1 MPGFNYTAID
11 RNGKRVRSSLDASSI
26 ETAKSSLRGA
36 GYTIL
41 DIKEQ
46 TTLNRDIEIPFL
58 GKPKAKDM
66 AVFCRQFVSIL
77 RAGVSVASVLAM
89 LGQQTS
95 NKKLRAAIR
104 EMQAD
109 VEKGEALATSMRRHP
124 KIFPA
129 ILVNMVSAGEAS
141 GNLEES
147 FRQMELYFERSK
159 RTKGKVTSAMIYPCV
174 LIVVMIIVLI
184 VMMTKIIPNFLKTFE
199 DMDAELP
206 KLTQGV
212 MAVCEWFKS
221 WWWVPLLVL
230 AALIVGGVLFHRT
243 DKGKHFFGWLAR
255 KTPVVGNLTVKTAC
269 ATFCRTV
276 TGDISV
282 TSGYKL
288 YGMDSSAKAD
298 YTTAPTGK
306 IVGKVT
312 GTVAPTYETPKVTTT
327 DGDTYDR
334 YVAIPGTEADGNTP
348 NLSFHHFNISVTGYR
363 FELAAPE
370 CALFFIGKFQG
381 DEAAKKYLT
390 SLGFTLKDENGKQLG
405 EANYEFTA
413 GKVFPDMPADG
424 EESDSEVVCSGDAYL
439 FEAYL
444 MRSFNKNDTAAYRT
458 KISATAQA
466 TFDNGGKQDSEPK
479 LWSFED
485 AWTNPGE
492 LDSAQKDILDKFLK
506 ALNIPNP

>member
-1 MPGFNYTAID
+1 MPGFNYTAIN

-58 GKPKAKDM
+58 GNPKAKDM

-89 LGQQTS
+89 LGQQTG

-109 VEKGEALATSMRRHP
+109 VEKGESLASSMRRHP

-159 RTKGKVTSAMIYPCV
+159 RTKSKVTSAMIYPCV
-174 LIVVMIIVLI
+174 LIVVMIVVLI

-230 AALIVGGVLFHRT
+230 VALIVGGVLFHRT

-269 ATFCRTV
+269 ATFCRTMEV
-276 TGDISV
+276 LIGSGLTLTDSMDLAASNMGNIYYLEAIRDARALVSEGTPLRESLVRTGIFPPMVSNLVGVGEETGDLQSMMGKV
-282 TSGYKL
+282 
-288 YGMDSSAKAD
+288 AD
-298 YTTAPTGK
+298 Y
-306 IVGKVT
+306 
-312 GTVAPTYETPKVTTT
+312 
-327 DGDTYDR
+327 YDEE
-334 YVAIPGTEADGNTP
+334 V
-348 NLSFHHFNISVTGYR
+348 
-363 FELAAPE
+363 
-370 CALFFIGKFQG
+370 
-381 DEAAKKYLT
+381 DEATKKLLNLMEPAIIIFMAVFVVIIVLAIYLPMI
-390 SLGFTLKDENGKQLG
+390 N
-405 EANYEFTA
+405 
-413 GKVFPDMPADG
+413 M
-424 EESDSEVVCSGDAYL
+424 
-439 FEAYL
+439 
-444 MRSFNKNDTAAYRT
+444 T
-458 KISATAQA
+458 KA
-466 TFDNGGKQDSEPK
+466 F
-479 LWSFED
+479 
-485 AWTNPGE
+485 
-492 LDSAQKDILDKFLK
+492 DKFL
-506 ALNIPNP
+506 

>member
-58 GKPKAKDM
+58 GNPKAKDM

-77 RAGVSVASVLAM
+77 RAGVSVASVLSM
-89 LGQQTS
+89 LGQQTG

-109 VEKGEALATSMRRHP
+109 VEKGESLATSMRRHP

-147 FRQMELYFERSK
+147 FRQMELYFDRSK
-159 RTKGKVTSAMIYPCV
+159 RTKSKVTSAMIYPCV
-174 LIVVMIIVLI
+174 LIVVMIVVLI

-206 KLTQGV
+206 KITLGV
-212 MAVCEWFKS
+212 MAVCNWFKV

-269 ATFCRTV
+269 ATFCRTMEV
-276 TGDISV
+276 LIGSGLTLTDSMDLAASNMGNIYYLEAIRDARGMVAEGTPLRESLVRTGIFPPMVSNLVGVGEETGDLQSMMGKV
-282 TSGYKL
+282 
-288 YGMDSSAKAD
+288 AD
-298 YTTAPTGK
+298 YYDEEVEEATKKLLNLMEPAIIIFMAVFVVI
-306 IVGKVT
+306 IVL
-312 GTVAPTYETPKVTTT
+312 
-327 DGDTYDR
+327 
-334 YVAIPGTEADGNTP
+334 AIYLPMINMTKAFD
-348 NLSFHHFNISVTGYR
+348 
-363 FELAAPE
+363 
-370 CALFFIGKFQG
+370 
-381 DEAAKKYLT
+381 KYL
-390 SLGFTLKDENGKQLG
+390 
-405 EANYEFTA
+405 
-413 GKVFPDMPADG
+413 
-424 EESDSEVVCSGDAYL
+424 
-439 FEAYL
+439 
-444 MRSFNKNDTAAYRT
+444 
-458 KISATAQA
+458 
-466 TFDNGGKQDSEPK
+466 
-479 LWSFED
+479 
-485 AWTNPGE
+485 
-492 LDSAQKDILDKFLK
+492 
-506 ALNIPNP
+506 

>member
-46 TTLNRDIEIPFL
+46 TTLNRDIELPFL
-58 GKPKAKDM
+58 GNPKAKDM

-89 LGQQTS
+89 LGQQTG

-109 VEKGEALATSMRRHP
+109 VEKGESLAASMRRHP

-129 ILVNMVSAGEAS
+129 ILVNMVAAGEAS

-147 FRQMELYFERSK
+147 FRQMEIYFDRSK
-159 RTKGKVTSAMIYPCV
+159 RTKSKVTSAMIYPCV
-174 LIVVMIIVLI
+174 LIVVMIVVLI

-206 KLTQGV
+206 KLTLGV
-212 MAVCEWFKS
+212 MAVCEWFES

-230 AALIVGGVLFHRT
+230 VALIVGGVLFHRT

-269 ATFCRTV
+269 ATFCRTMEV
-276 TGDISV
+276 LIGSGLTLTDSMDLAASNMGNIYYLEAIRDARALVAEGTPLRESLLRTGIFPAMVSNLVGVGEETGDLQSMMGKV
-282 TSGYKL
+282 
-288 YGMDSSAKAD
+288 AD
-298 YTTAPTGK
+298 YYDEEVEEATKKLLNLMEPAIIIFMAVFVVI
-306 IVGKVT
+306 IVL
-312 GTVAPTYETPKVTTT
+312 
-327 DGDTYDR
+327 
-334 YVAIPGTEADGNTP
+334 AIYLPMVNMTKAFD
-348 NLSFHHFNISVTGYR
+348 
-363 FELAAPE
+363 
-370 CALFFIGKFQG
+370 
-381 DEAAKKYLT
+381 KYL
-390 SLGFTLKDENGKQLG
+390 
-405 EANYEFTA
+405 
-413 GKVFPDMPADG
+413 
-424 EESDSEVVCSGDAYL
+424 
-439 FEAYL
+439 
-444 MRSFNKNDTAAYRT
+444 
-458 KISATAQA
+458 
-466 TFDNGGKQDSEPK
+466 
-479 LWSFED
+479 
-485 AWTNPGE
+485 
-492 LDSAQKDILDKFLK
+492 
-506 ALNIPNP
+506 

>member
-58 GKPKAKDM
+58 GNPKAKDM

-77 RAGVSVASVLAM
+77 RAGVSVASVLSM
-89 LGQQTS
+89 LGQQTG

-109 VEKGEALATSMRRHP
+109 VEKGESLATSMRRHP

-159 RTKGKVTSAMIYPCV
+159 RTKSKVTSAMIYPCV
-174 LIVVMIIVLI
+174 LIVVMIVVLI

-212 MAVCEWFKS
+212 MAVCEWFES

-230 AALIVGGVLFHRT
+230 LALVVGGILFHRT
-243 DKGKHFFGWLAR
+243 NKGRHFFGWLAR

-269 ATFCRTV
+269 ATFCRTMEV
-276 TGDISV
+276 LIGSGLTLTDSMDLAASNMGNIYYLEAIRDARALVAEGTPLRESLVRTGIFPPMVSNLVGVGEETGDLQSMMGKV
-282 TSGYKL
+282 
-288 YGMDSSAKAD
+288 AD
-298 YTTAPTGK
+298 Y
-306 IVGKVT
+306 
-312 GTVAPTYETPKVTTT
+312 
-327 DGDTYDR
+327 YDEE
-334 YVAIPGTEADGNTP
+334 V
-348 NLSFHHFNISVTGYR
+348 
-363 FELAAPE
+363 
-370 CALFFIGKFQG
+370 
-381 DEAAKKYLT
+381 DEATKKLLNLMEPAIIIFMAVFVVIIVLAIYLPMINMTKAFDKYL
-390 SLGFTLKDENGKQLG
+390 
-405 EANYEFTA
+405 
-413 GKVFPDMPADG
+413 
-424 EESDSEVVCSGDAYL
+424 
-439 FEAYL
+439 
-444 MRSFNKNDTAAYRT
+444 
-458 KISATAQA
+458 
-466 TFDNGGKQDSEPK
+466 
-479 LWSFED
+479 
-485 AWTNPGE
+485 
-492 LDSAQKDILDKFLK
+492 
-506 ALNIPNP
+506 

>member
-77 RAGVSVASVLAM
+77 RAGVSVASVLSM
-89 LGQQTS
+89 LGQQTG

-129 ILVNMVSAGEAS
+129 ILVNMVAAGESS

-147 FRQMELYFERSK
+147 FRQMELYFDRSK
-159 RTKGKVTSAMIYPCV
+159 RTKSKVTSAMIYPCV
-174 LIVVMIIVLI
+174 LIVVMIVVLI

-206 KLTQGV
+206 KITLGV
-212 MAVCEWFKS
+212 MAVCNWFKV

-269 ATFCRTV
+269 ATFCRTMEV
-276 TGDISV
+276 LIGSGLTLTDSMDLAASNMGNIYYLEAIHDARGMVAEGTPLRESLVRTGIFPPMVSNLVGVGEETGDLQSMMGKV
-282 TSGYKL
+282 
-288 YGMDSSAKAD
+288 AD
-298 YTTAPTGK
+298 Y
-306 IVGKVT
+306 
-312 GTVAPTYETPKVTTT
+312 
-327 DGDTYDR
+327 YDEE
-334 YVAIPGTEADGNTP
+334 V
-348 NLSFHHFNISVTGYR
+348 
-363 FELAAPE
+363 
-370 CALFFIGKFQG
+370 
-381 DEAAKKYLT
+381 DEATKKLLNLMEPAIIIFMAVFVVIIVLAIYLPMINMTKAFDKYL
-390 SLGFTLKDENGKQLG
+390 
-405 EANYEFTA
+405 
-413 GKVFPDMPADG
+413 
-424 EESDSEVVCSGDAYL
+424 
-439 FEAYL
+439 
-444 MRSFNKNDTAAYRT
+444 
-458 KISATAQA
+458 
-466 TFDNGGKQDSEPK
+466 
-479 LWSFED
+479 
-485 AWTNPGE
+485 
-492 LDSAQKDILDKFLK
+492 
-506 ALNIPNP
+506 

>member
-1 MPGFNYTAID
+1 MPGFNYTAIN

-77 RAGVSVASVLAM
+77 RAGVSVASVLSM
-89 LGQQTS
+89 LGQQTG

-109 VEKGEALATSMRRHP
+109 VEKGESLATSMRRHP

-147 FRQMELYFERSK
+147 FRQMELYFDRSK
-159 RTKGKVTSAMIYPCV
+159 RTKSKVTSAMIYPCV
-174 LIVVMIIVLI
+174 LIVVMIVVLI

-212 MAVCEWFKS
+212 MAVCEWFES

-230 AALIVGGVLFHRT
+230 AALVVGGILFHRT
-243 DKGKHFFGWLAR
+243 NKGRHFFGWLAR

-269 ATFCRTV
+269 ATFCRTMEV
-276 TGDISV
+276 LIGSGLTLTDSMDLAASNMGNIYYLEAIRDARGMVAEGTPLRESLLRTGIFPPMVSNLVGVGEETGDLQSMMGKV
-282 TSGYKL
+282 
-288 YGMDSSAKAD
+288 AD
-298 YTTAPTGK
+298 Y
-306 IVGKVT
+306 
-312 GTVAPTYETPKVTTT
+312 
-327 DGDTYDR
+327 YDEE
-334 YVAIPGTEADGNTP
+334 V
-348 NLSFHHFNISVTGYR
+348 
-363 FELAAPE
+363 
-370 CALFFIGKFQG
+370 
-381 DEAAKKYLT
+381 DEATKKLLNLMEPAIIIFMAVFVVIIVLAIYLPMINMTKAFDKYL
-390 SLGFTLKDENGKQLG
+390 
-405 EANYEFTA
+405 
-413 GKVFPDMPADG
+413 
-424 EESDSEVVCSGDAYL
+424 
-439 FEAYL
+439 
-444 MRSFNKNDTAAYRT
+444 
-458 KISATAQA
+458 
-466 TFDNGGKQDSEPK
+466 
-479 LWSFED
+479 
-485 AWTNPGE
+485 
-492 LDSAQKDILDKFLK
+492 
-506 ALNIPNP
+506 

>member
-1 MPGFNYTAID
+1 MPGFNYTAIN

-58 GKPKAKDM
+58 GNPKAKDM

-109 VEKGEALATSMRRHP
+109 VEKGESLATSMRRHP

-159 RTKGKVTSAMIYPCV
+159 RTKSKVTSAMIYPCV

-206 KLTQGV
+206 KITLGV

-243 DKGKHFFGWLAR
+243 NKGKHFFGWLAR

-269 ATFCRTV
+269 ATFCRTMEV
-276 TGDISV
+276 LIGSGLTLTDSMDLAASNMGNIYYLEAIRDARALVAEGTPLRESLLRTGIFPPMVSNLVGVGEETGDLQSMMGKV
-282 TSGYKL
+282 
-288 YGMDSSAKAD
+288 AD
-298 YTTAPTGK
+298 Y
-306 IVGKVT
+306 
-312 GTVAPTYETPKVTTT
+312 
-327 DGDTYDR
+327 YDEE
-334 YVAIPGTEADGNTP
+334 V
-348 NLSFHHFNISVTGYR
+348 
-363 FELAAPE
+363 
-370 CALFFIGKFQG
+370 
-381 DEAAKKYLT
+381 DEATKKLLNLMEPAIIIVMAVFVVIIVLAIYLPMINMTKAFDKYL
-390 SLGFTLKDENGKQLG
+390 
-405 EANYEFTA
+405 
-413 GKVFPDMPADG
+413 
-424 EESDSEVVCSGDAYL
+424 
-439 FEAYL
+439 
-444 MRSFNKNDTAAYRT
+444 
-458 KISATAQA
+458 
-466 TFDNGGKQDSEPK
+466 
-479 LWSFED
+479 
-485 AWTNPGE
+485 
-492 LDSAQKDILDKFLK
+492 
-506 ALNIPNP
+506 

>member
-58 GKPKAKDM
+58 GNPKAKDM

-109 VEKGEALATSMRRHP
+109 VEKGESLATSMRRHP

-159 RTKGKVTSAMIYPCV
+159 RTKSKVTSAMIYPCV

-206 KLTQGV
+206 KITLGV

-230 AALIVGGVLFHRT
+230 VALIVGGVLFHRT
-243 DKGKHFFGWLAR
+243 NKGKHFFGWLAR

-269 ATFCRTV
+269 ATFCRTMEV
-276 TGDISV
+276 LIGSGLTLTDSMDLAASNMGNIYYLEAIRDARALVAEGTPLRESLVRTGIFPPMVSNLVGVGEETGDLQSMMGKV
-282 TSGYKL
+282 
-288 YGMDSSAKAD
+288 AD
-298 YTTAPTGK
+298 Y
-306 IVGKVT
+306 
-312 GTVAPTYETPKVTTT
+312 
-327 DGDTYDR
+327 YDEE
-334 YVAIPGTEADGNTP
+334 V
-348 NLSFHHFNISVTGYR
+348 
-363 FELAAPE
+363 
-370 CALFFIGKFQG
+370 
-381 DEAAKKYLT
+381 DEATKKLLNLMEPAIIIVMAVFVVIIVLAIYLPMINMTKAFDKYL
-390 SLGFTLKDENGKQLG
+390 
-405 EANYEFTA
+405 
-413 GKVFPDMPADG
+413 
-424 EESDSEVVCSGDAYL
+424 
-439 FEAYL
+439 
-444 MRSFNKNDTAAYRT
+444 
-458 KISATAQA
+458 
-466 TFDNGGKQDSEPK
+466 
-479 LWSFED
+479 
-485 AWTNPGE
+485 
-492 LDSAQKDILDKFLK
+492 
-506 ALNIPNP
+506 

>member
-77 RAGVSVASVLAM
+77 RAGVSVASVLSM
-89 LGQQTS
+89 LGQQTG

-109 VEKGEALATSMRRHP
+109 VEKGESLATSMRRHP

-129 ILVNMVSAGEAS
+129 ILVNMVAAGESS

-159 RTKGKVTSAMIYPCV
+159 RTKSKVTSAMIYPCV

-199 DMDAELP
+199 EMDAELP

-212 MAVCEWFKS
+212 MAVCEWFES

-269 ATFCRTV
+269 ATFCRTMEV
-276 TGDISV
+276 LIGSGLTLTDSMDLAASNMGNIYYLEAIRDARGMVAEGTPLRESLVRTGIFPPMVSNLVGVGEETGDLQSMMGKV
-282 TSGYKL
+282 
-288 YGMDSSAKAD
+288 AD
-298 YTTAPTGK
+298 Y
-306 IVGKVT
+306 
-312 GTVAPTYETPKVTTT
+312 
-327 DGDTYDR
+327 YDEE
-334 YVAIPGTEADGNTP
+334 V
-348 NLSFHHFNISVTGYR
+348 
-363 FELAAPE
+363 
-370 CALFFIGKFQG
+370 
-381 DEAAKKYLT
+381 DEATKKLLNLMEPAIIIFMAVFVVIIVLAIYLPMINMTKAFDKYL
-390 SLGFTLKDENGKQLG
+390 
-405 EANYEFTA
+405 
-413 GKVFPDMPADG
+413 
-424 EESDSEVVCSGDAYL
+424 
-439 FEAYL
+439 
-444 MRSFNKNDTAAYRT
+444 
-458 KISATAQA
+458 
-466 TFDNGGKQDSEPK
+466 
-479 LWSFED
+479 
-485 AWTNPGE
+485 
-492 LDSAQKDILDKFLK
+492 
-506 ALNIPNP
+506 

>member
-77 RAGVSVASVLAM
+77 RAGVSVASVLSM
-89 LGQQTS
+89 LGQQTG

-109 VEKGEALATSMRRHP
+109 VEKGESLATSMRRHP

-129 ILVNMVSAGEAS
+129 ILVNMVAAGESS

-147 FRQMELYFERSK
+147 FRQMELYFDRSK
-159 RTKGKVTSAMIYPCV
+159 RTKSKVTSAMIYPCV
-174 LIVVMIIVLI
+174 LIVVMIVVLI

-199 DMDAELP
+199 EMDAELP

-212 MAVCEWFKS
+212 MAVCEWFES

-230 AALIVGGVLFHRT
+230 VALIVGGVLFHRT
-243 DKGKHFFGWLAR
+243 NKGKHFFGWLAR

-269 ATFCRTV
+269 ATFCRTMEV
-276 TGDISV
+276 LIGSGLTLTDSMDLAASNMGNIYYLEAIRDARGMVAEGTPLRESLVRTGIFPPMVSNLVGVGEETGDLQSMMGKV
-282 TSGYKL
+282 
-288 YGMDSSAKAD
+288 AD
-298 YTTAPTGK
+298 Y
-306 IVGKVT
+306 
-312 GTVAPTYETPKVTTT
+312 
-327 DGDTYDR
+327 YDEE
-334 YVAIPGTEADGNTP
+334 V
-348 NLSFHHFNISVTGYR
+348 
-363 FELAAPE
+363 
-370 CALFFIGKFQG
+370 
-381 DEAAKKYLT
+381 DEATKKLLNLMEPAIIIFMAVFVVIIVLAIYLPMINMTKAFDKYL
-390 SLGFTLKDENGKQLG
+390 
-405 EANYEFTA
+405 
-413 GKVFPDMPADG
+413 
-424 EESDSEVVCSGDAYL
+424 
-439 FEAYL
+439 
-444 MRSFNKNDTAAYRT
+444 
-458 KISATAQA
+458 
-466 TFDNGGKQDSEPK
+466 
-479 LWSFED
+479 
-485 AWTNPGE
+485 
-492 LDSAQKDILDKFLK
+492 
-506 ALNIPNP
+506 

>member
-1 MPGFNYTAID
+1 MPGFNYTAIN

-58 GKPKAKDM
+58 GNPKAKDM

-109 VEKGEALATSMRRHP
+109 VEKGESLATSMRRHP

-159 RTKGKVTSAMIYPCV
+159 RTKSKVTSAMIYPCV

-206 KLTQGV
+206 KITLGV

-230 AALIVGGVLFHRT
+230 VALIVGGVLFHRT

-269 ATFCRTV
+269 ATFCRTMEV
-276 TGDISV
+276 LIGSGLTLTDSMDLAASNMGNIYYLEAIRDARGLVAEGTPLRDSLVRTGIFPPMVSNLVGVGEETGDLQSMMGKV
-282 TSGYKL
+282 
-288 YGMDSSAKAD
+288 AD
-298 YTTAPTGK
+298 YYDEEVEEATKKLLNLMEPAIIIFMAVFVVI
-306 IVGKVT
+306 IVL
-312 GTVAPTYETPKVTTT
+312 
-327 DGDTYDR
+327 
-334 YVAIPGTEADGNTP
+334 AIYLPMINMTKAFD
-348 NLSFHHFNISVTGYR
+348 
-363 FELAAPE
+363 
-370 CALFFIGKFQG
+370 
-381 DEAAKKYLT
+381 KYL
-390 SLGFTLKDENGKQLG
+390 
-405 EANYEFTA
+405 
-413 GKVFPDMPADG
+413 
-424 EESDSEVVCSGDAYL
+424 
-439 FEAYL
+439 
-444 MRSFNKNDTAAYRT
+444 
-458 KISATAQA
+458 
-466 TFDNGGKQDSEPK
+466 
-479 LWSFED
+479 
-485 AWTNPGE
+485 
-492 LDSAQKDILDKFLK
+492 
-506 ALNIPNP
+506 

>member
-36 GYTIL
+36 GYMIL

-58 GKPKAKDM
+58 GNPKAKDM

-89 LGQQTS
+89 LGQQTG

-109 VEKGEALATSMRRHP
+109 VEKGESLAASMRRHP

-129 ILVNMVSAGEAS
+129 ILVNMVAAGEAS

-147 FRQMELYFERSK
+147 FRQMELYFDRSK
-159 RTKGKVTSAMIYPCV
+159 RTKSKVTSAMIYPCV
-174 LIVVMIIVLI
+174 LIVVMIVVLI

-206 KLTQGV
+206 KLTRGV
-212 MAVCEWFKS
+212 MAVCEWFES

-230 AALIVGGVLFHRT
+230 VALIVGGVLFHRT

-269 ATFCRTV
+269 ATFCRTMEV
-276 TGDISV
+276 LIGSGLTLTDSMDLAASNMGNIYYLEAIRDARALVAEGTPLRESLLRTGLFPPMVSNLVGVGEETGDLQSMMGKV
-282 TSGYKL
+282 
-288 YGMDSSAKAD
+288 AD
-298 YTTAPTGK
+298 YYDEEVEEATKKLLNLMEPAIIIFMAVFVVI
-306 IVGKVT
+306 IVL
-312 GTVAPTYETPKVTTT
+312 
-327 DGDTYDR
+327 
-334 YVAIPGTEADGNTP
+334 AIYLPMINMTKAFD
-348 NLSFHHFNISVTGYR
+348 
-363 FELAAPE
+363 
-370 CALFFIGKFQG
+370 
-381 DEAAKKYLT
+381 KYL
-390 SLGFTLKDENGKQLG
+390 
-405 EANYEFTA
+405 
-413 GKVFPDMPADG
+413 
-424 EESDSEVVCSGDAYL
+424 
-439 FEAYL
+439 
-444 MRSFNKNDTAAYRT
+444 
-458 KISATAQA
+458 
-466 TFDNGGKQDSEPK
+466 
-479 LWSFED
+479 
-485 AWTNPGE
+485 
-492 LDSAQKDILDKFLK
+492 
-506 ALNIPNP
+506 

>member
-1 MPGFNYTAID
+1 MPGFNYTAIN

-58 GKPKAKDM
+58 GNPKAKDM

-89 LGQQTS
+89 LGQQTG

-129 ILVNMVSAGEAS
+129 ILVNMVAAGEAS

-147 FRQMELYFERSK
+147 FRQMELYFDRSK
-159 RTKGKVTSAMIYPCV
+159 RTKSKVTSAMIYPCV
-174 LIVVMIIVLI
+174 LIVVMIVVLI

-206 KLTQGV
+206 KITLGV

-243 DKGKHFFGWLAR
+243 DKGRHFFGWLAR

-269 ATFCRTV
+269 ATFCRTMEV
-276 TGDISV
+276 LIGSGLTLTDSMDLAASNMGNIYYLEAIRDARALVAEGTPLRESLVRTGIFPPMVSNLVGVGEETGDLQSMMGKV
-282 TSGYKL
+282 
-288 YGMDSSAKAD
+288 AD
-298 YTTAPTGK
+298 Y
-306 IVGKVT
+306 
-312 GTVAPTYETPKVTTT
+312 
-327 DGDTYDR
+327 YDEE
-334 YVAIPGTEADGNTP
+334 V
-348 NLSFHHFNISVTGYR
+348 
-363 FELAAPE
+363 
-370 CALFFIGKFQG
+370 
-381 DEAAKKYLT
+381 DEATKKLLNLMEPAIIIFMAVFVVIIVLAIYLPMINMTKAFDKYL
-390 SLGFTLKDENGKQLG
+390 
-405 EANYEFTA
+405 
-413 GKVFPDMPADG
+413 
-424 EESDSEVVCSGDAYL
+424 
-439 FEAYL
+439 
-444 MRSFNKNDTAAYRT
+444 
-458 KISATAQA
+458 
-466 TFDNGGKQDSEPK
+466 
-479 LWSFED
+479 
-485 AWTNPGE
+485 
-492 LDSAQKDILDKFLK
+492 
-506 ALNIPNP
+506 

>member
-1 MPGFNYTAID
+1 MPGFNYTAIN

-58 GKPKAKDM
+58 GNPKAKDM

-109 VEKGEALATSMRRHP
+109 VEKGESLATSMRRHP
-124 KIFPA
+124 KIFPT
-129 ILVNMVSAGEAS
+129 ILVNMVAAGEAS

-159 RTKGKVTSAMIYPCV
+159 RTKSKVTSAMIYPCV
-174 LIVVMIIVLI
+174 LIVVMIVVLI

-206 KLTQGV
+206 KLTLGV

-269 ATFCRTV
+269 ATFCRTMEV
-276 TGDISV
+276 LIGSGLTLTDSMDLAASNMGNIYYLEAIRDARALVAEGTPLRESLVRTGIFPPMVSNLVGVGEETGDLQSMMGKV
-282 TSGYKL
+282 
-288 YGMDSSAKAD
+288 AD
-298 YTTAPTGK
+298 Y
-306 IVGKVT
+306 
-312 GTVAPTYETPKVTTT
+312 
-327 DGDTYDR
+327 YDEE
-334 YVAIPGTEADGNTP
+334 V
-348 NLSFHHFNISVTGYR
+348 
-363 FELAAPE
+363 
-370 CALFFIGKFQG
+370 
-381 DEAAKKYLT
+381 DEATKKLLNLMEPAIIIFMAVFVVIIVLAIYLPMINMTKAFDKYL
-390 SLGFTLKDENGKQLG
+390 
-405 EANYEFTA
+405 
-413 GKVFPDMPADG
+413 
-424 EESDSEVVCSGDAYL
+424 
-439 FEAYL
+439 
-444 MRSFNKNDTAAYRT
+444 
-458 KISATAQA
+458 
-466 TFDNGGKQDSEPK
+466 
-479 LWSFED
+479 
-485 AWTNPGE
+485 
-492 LDSAQKDILDKFLK
+492 
-506 ALNIPNP
+506 

>member
-1 MPGFNYTAID
+1 MPGFNYTAIN

-77 RAGVSVASVLAM
+77 RAGVSVASVLSM

-109 VEKGEALATSMRRHP
+109 VEKGESLATSMRRHP

-147 FRQMELYFERSK
+147 FRQMELYFDRSK
-159 RTKGKVTSAMIYPCV
+159 RTKSKVTSAMIYPCV

-199 DMDAELP
+199 EMDAELP

-212 MAVCEWFKS
+212 MAVCEWFES

-269 ATFCRTV
+269 ATFCRTMEV
-276 TGDISV
+276 LIGSGLTLTDSMDLAASNMGNIYYLEAIRDARGMVAEGTPLRESLVRTGIFPPMVSNLVGVGEETGDLQSMMGKV
-282 TSGYKL
+282 
-288 YGMDSSAKAD
+288 AD
-298 YTTAPTGK
+298 Y
-306 IVGKVT
+306 
-312 GTVAPTYETPKVTTT
+312 
-327 DGDTYDR
+327 YDEE
-334 YVAIPGTEADGNTP
+334 V
-348 NLSFHHFNISVTGYR
+348 
-363 FELAAPE
+363 
-370 CALFFIGKFQG
+370 
-381 DEAAKKYLT
+381 DEATKKLLNLMEPAIIIFMAVFVVIIVLAIYLPMINMTKAFDKYL
-390 SLGFTLKDENGKQLG
+390 
-405 EANYEFTA
+405 
-413 GKVFPDMPADG
+413 
-424 EESDSEVVCSGDAYL
+424 
-439 FEAYL
+439 
-444 MRSFNKNDTAAYRT
+444 
-458 KISATAQA
+458 
-466 TFDNGGKQDSEPK
+466 
-479 LWSFED
+479 
-485 AWTNPGE
+485 
-492 LDSAQKDILDKFLK
+492 
-506 ALNIPNP
+506 

>member
-1 MPGFNYTAID
+1 MPGFNYTAIN

-58 GKPKAKDM
+58 GNPKAKDM

-89 LGQQTS
+89 LGQQTG

-109 VEKGEALATSMRRHP
+109 VEKGESLASSMRRHP

-159 RTKGKVTSAMIYPCV
+159 RTKSKVTSAMIYPCV
-174 LIVVMIIVLI
+174 LIVVMIVVLI

-206 KLTQGV
+206 KLTLGV

-230 AALIVGGVLFHRT
+230 VALIVGGVLFHRT
-243 DKGKHFFGWLAR
+243 NKGKHFFGWLAR

-269 ATFCRTV
+269 ATFCRTMEV
-276 TGDISV
+276 LIGSGLTLTDSMDLAASNMGNIYYLEAIRDARALVAEGTPLRESLVRTGIFPPMVSNLVGVGEETGDLQSMMGKV
-282 TSGYKL
+282 
-288 YGMDSSAKAD
+288 AD
-298 YTTAPTGK
+298 Y
-306 IVGKVT
+306 
-312 GTVAPTYETPKVTTT
+312 
-327 DGDTYDR
+327 YDEE
-334 YVAIPGTEADGNTP
+334 V
-348 NLSFHHFNISVTGYR
+348 
-363 FELAAPE
+363 
-370 CALFFIGKFQG
+370 
-381 DEAAKKYLT
+381 DEATKKLLNLMEPAIIIVMAVFVVIIVLAIYLPMINMTKAFDKYL
-390 SLGFTLKDENGKQLG
+390 
-405 EANYEFTA
+405 
-413 GKVFPDMPADG
+413 
-424 EESDSEVVCSGDAYL
+424 
-439 FEAYL
+439 
-444 MRSFNKNDTAAYRT
+444 
-458 KISATAQA
+458 
-466 TFDNGGKQDSEPK
+466 
-479 LWSFED
+479 
-485 AWTNPGE
+485 
-492 LDSAQKDILDKFLK
+492 
-506 ALNIPNP
+506 

>member
-1 MPGFNYTAID
+1 MPGFNYTAIN

-58 GKPKAKDM
+58 GNPKAKDM

-109 VEKGEALATSMRRHP
+109 VEKGESLATSMRRHP
-124 KIFPA
+124 KIFPP

-147 FRQMELYFERSK
+147 FLQMERYFDRSK
-159 RTKGKVTSAMIYPCV
+159 RTKSRVTSAMIYPCV
-174 LIVVMIIVLI
+174 LIVVMIVVLI
-184 VMMTKIIPNFLKTFE
+184 VMMTKIIPKFLKTFE
-199 DMDAELP
+199 EMDAELP
-206 KLTQGV
+206 KITLGV
-212 MAVCEWFKS
+212 MAVCKWFES

-269 ATFCRTV
+269 ATFCRTMEV
-276 TGDISV
+276 LIGSGLTLTDSMDLAASNMGNIYYLEAIRDARGMVAEGTPLRESLVRTGIFPAMVSNLVGVGEETGDLQSMMGKV
-282 TSGYKL
+282 
-288 YGMDSSAKAD
+288 AD
-298 YTTAPTGK
+298 YYDEEVEEATKKLLNLMEPAIIIFMAVFVVI
-306 IVGKVT
+306 IVL
-312 GTVAPTYETPKVTTT
+312 
-327 DGDTYDR
+327 
-334 YVAIPGTEADGNTP
+334 AIYLPMINMTKAFD
-348 NLSFHHFNISVTGYR
+348 
-363 FELAAPE
+363 
-370 CALFFIGKFQG
+370 
-381 DEAAKKYLT
+381 KYL
-390 SLGFTLKDENGKQLG
+390 
-405 EANYEFTA
+405 
-413 GKVFPDMPADG
+413 
-424 EESDSEVVCSGDAYL
+424 
-439 FEAYL
+439 
-444 MRSFNKNDTAAYRT
+444 
-458 KISATAQA
+458 
-466 TFDNGGKQDSEPK
+466 
-479 LWSFED
+479 
-485 AWTNPGE
+485 
-492 LDSAQKDILDKFLK
+492 
-506 ALNIPNP
+506 

>member
-109 VEKGEALATSMRRHP
+109 VEKGESLATSMRRHP

-129 ILVNMVSAGEAS
+129 ILVNMVAAGESS

-159 RTKGKVTSAMIYPCV
+159 RTKSKVTSAMIYPCV
-174 LIVVMIIVLI
+174 LIVVMIVVLI

-206 KLTQGV
+206 KLTLGV

-230 AALIVGGVLFHRT
+230 AALVVGGILFHRT
-243 DKGKHFFGWLAR
+243 NKGRHFFGWLAR

-269 ATFCRTV
+269 ATFCRTMEV
-276 TGDISV
+276 LIGSGLTLTDSMDLAASNMGNIYYLEAIRDARGMVAEGTPLRESLVRTGIFPPMVSNLVGVGEETGDLQSMMGKV
-282 TSGYKL
+282 
-288 YGMDSSAKAD
+288 AD
-298 YTTAPTGK
+298 Y
-306 IVGKVT
+306 
-312 GTVAPTYETPKVTTT
+312 
-327 DGDTYDR
+327 YDEE
-334 YVAIPGTEADGNTP
+334 V
-348 NLSFHHFNISVTGYR
+348 
-363 FELAAPE
+363 
-370 CALFFIGKFQG
+370 
-381 DEAAKKYLT
+381 DEATKKLLNLMEPAIIIFMAVFVVIIVLAIYLPMINMTKAFDKYL
-390 SLGFTLKDENGKQLG
+390 
-405 EANYEFTA
+405 
-413 GKVFPDMPADG
+413 
-424 EESDSEVVCSGDAYL
+424 
-439 FEAYL
+439 
-444 MRSFNKNDTAAYRT
+444 
-458 KISATAQA
+458 
-466 TFDNGGKQDSEPK
+466 
-479 LWSFED
+479 
-485 AWTNPGE
+485 
-492 LDSAQKDILDKFLK
+492 
-506 ALNIPNP
+506 

>member
-109 VEKGEALATSMRRHP
+109 VEKGESLATSMRRHP

-129 ILVNMVSAGEAS
+129 ILVNMVAAGESS

-159 RTKGKVTSAMIYPCV
+159 RTKSKVTSAMIYPCV
-174 LIVVMIIVLI
+174 LIVVMIVVLI

-212 MAVCEWFKS
+212 MAVCEWFES

-230 AALIVGGVLFHRT
+230 VALIVGGVLFHRT

-269 ATFCRTV
+269 ATFCRTMEV
-276 TGDISV
+276 LIGSGLTLTDSMDLAASNMGNIYYLEAIRDARGMVAEGTPLRESLVRTGIFPPMVSNLVGVGEETGDLQSMMGKV
-282 TSGYKL
+282 
-288 YGMDSSAKAD
+288 AD
-298 YTTAPTGK
+298 Y
-306 IVGKVT
+306 
-312 GTVAPTYETPKVTTT
+312 
-327 DGDTYDR
+327 YDEE
-334 YVAIPGTEADGNTP
+334 V
-348 NLSFHHFNISVTGYR
+348 
-363 FELAAPE
+363 
-370 CALFFIGKFQG
+370 
-381 DEAAKKYLT
+381 DEATLKLLNLMEPAIIIFMAVFVVIIVLAIYLPMINMTKAFDKYL
-390 SLGFTLKDENGKQLG
+390 
-405 EANYEFTA
+405 
-413 GKVFPDMPADG
+413 
-424 EESDSEVVCSGDAYL
+424 
-439 FEAYL
+439 
-444 MRSFNKNDTAAYRT
+444 
-458 KISATAQA
+458 
-466 TFDNGGKQDSEPK
+466 
-479 LWSFED
+479 
-485 AWTNPGE
+485 
-492 LDSAQKDILDKFLK
+492 
-506 ALNIPNP
+506 

>member
-1 MPGFNYTAID
+1 MPGFNYTAIN

-58 GKPKAKDM
+58 GNPKAKDM

-159 RTKGKVTSAMIYPCV
+159 RTKSKVTSAMIYPCV

-206 KLTQGV
+206 KLTRGV
-212 MAVCEWFKS
+212 MAVCEWFES

-230 AALIVGGVLFHRT
+230 VALIVGGVLFHRT

-255 KTPVVGNLTVKTAC
+255 KTPVVGNLTVKSAC
-269 ATFCRTV
+269 ATFCRTMEV
-276 TGDISV
+276 LIGSGLTLTDSMDLAASNMGNIYYLEAIRDARALVAEGTPLRESLVRTGIFPPMVSNLVGVGEETGDLQSMMGKV
-282 TSGYKL
+282 
-288 YGMDSSAKAD
+288 AD
-298 YTTAPTGK
+298 Y
-306 IVGKVT
+306 
-312 GTVAPTYETPKVTTT
+312 
-327 DGDTYDR
+327 YDEE
-334 YVAIPGTEADGNTP
+334 V
-348 NLSFHHFNISVTGYR
+348 
-363 FELAAPE
+363 
-370 CALFFIGKFQG
+370 
-381 DEAAKKYLT
+381 DEATKKLLNLMEPAIIIFMAVFVVIIVLAIYLPMINMTKAFDKYL
-390 SLGFTLKDENGKQLG
+390 
-405 EANYEFTA
+405 
-413 GKVFPDMPADG
+413 
-424 EESDSEVVCSGDAYL
+424 
-439 FEAYL
+439 
-444 MRSFNKNDTAAYRT
+444 
-458 KISATAQA
+458 
-466 TFDNGGKQDSEPK
+466 
-479 LWSFED
+479 
-485 AWTNPGE
+485 
-492 LDSAQKDILDKFLK
+492 
-506 ALNIPNP
+506 

>member
-66 AVFCRQFVSIL
+66 AVFCRQFASIL
-77 RAGVSVASVLAM
+77 RAGVSVASVLSM
-89 LGQQTS
+89 LGQQTG

-109 VEKGEALATSMRRHP
+109 VEKGESLATSMRRHP

-129 ILVNMVSAGEAS
+129 ILVNMVAAGESS

-147 FRQMELYFERSK
+147 FRQMELYFDRSK
-159 RTKGKVTSAMIYPCV
+159 RTKSKVTSAMIYPCV
-174 LIVVMIIVLI
+174 LIVVMIVVLI

-206 KLTQGV
+206 KLTLGV
-212 MAVCEWFKS
+212 MAVCDWFKV

-269 ATFCRTV
+269 ATFCRTMEV
-276 TGDISV
+276 LIGSGLTLTDSMDLAASNMGNIYYLEAIRDARGMVAEGTPLRESLVRTGIFPPMVSNLVGVGEETGDLQSMMGKV
-282 TSGYKL
+282 
-288 YGMDSSAKAD
+288 AD
-298 YTTAPTGK
+298 Y
-306 IVGKVT
+306 
-312 GTVAPTYETPKVTTT
+312 
-327 DGDTYDR
+327 YDEE
-334 YVAIPGTEADGNTP
+334 V
-348 NLSFHHFNISVTGYR
+348 
-363 FELAAPE
+363 
-370 CALFFIGKFQG
+370 
-381 DEAAKKYLT
+381 DEATKKLLNLMEPAIIIFMAVFVVIIVLAIYLPMINMTKAFDKYL
-390 SLGFTLKDENGKQLG
+390 
-405 EANYEFTA
+405 
-413 GKVFPDMPADG
+413 
-424 EESDSEVVCSGDAYL
+424 
-439 FEAYL
+439 
-444 MRSFNKNDTAAYRT
+444 
-458 KISATAQA
+458 
-466 TFDNGGKQDSEPK
+466 
-479 LWSFED
+479 
-485 AWTNPGE
+485 
-492 LDSAQKDILDKFLK
+492 
-506 ALNIPNP
+506 

>member
-1 MPGFNYTAID
+1 MPGFNYTAIN

-58 GKPKAKDM
+58 GNPKAKDM

-77 RAGVSVASVLAM
+77 RAGVSVASVLSM
-89 LGQQTS
+89 LGQQTG

-159 RTKGKVTSAMIYPCV
+159 RTKSKVTSAMIYPCV
-174 LIVVMIIVLI
+174 LIVVMIVVLI

-206 KLTQGV
+206 KLTLGV
-212 MAVCEWFKS
+212 MAVCDWFKV

-269 ATFCRTV
+269 ATFCRTMEV
-276 TGDISV
+276 LIGSGLTLTDSMDLAASNMGNIYYLEAIRDARGMVAEGTPLRESLVRTGIFPPMVSNLVGVGEETGDLQSMMGKV
-282 TSGYKL
+282 
-288 YGMDSSAKAD
+288 AD
-298 YTTAPTGK
+298 Y
-306 IVGKVT
+306 
-312 GTVAPTYETPKVTTT
+312 
-327 DGDTYDR
+327 YDEE
-334 YVAIPGTEADGNTP
+334 V
-348 NLSFHHFNISVTGYR
+348 
-363 FELAAPE
+363 
-370 CALFFIGKFQG
+370 
-381 DEAAKKYLT
+381 DEATKKLLNLMEPAIIIFMAVFVVIIVLAIYLPMINMTKAFDKYL
-390 SLGFTLKDENGKQLG
+390 
-405 EANYEFTA
+405 
-413 GKVFPDMPADG
+413 
-424 EESDSEVVCSGDAYL
+424 
-439 FEAYL
+439 
-444 MRSFNKNDTAAYRT
+444 
-458 KISATAQA
+458 
-466 TFDNGGKQDSEPK
+466 
-479 LWSFED
+479 
-485 AWTNPGE
+485 
-492 LDSAQKDILDKFLK
+492 
-506 ALNIPNP
+506 

>member
-1 MPGFNYTAID
+1 MPGFNYTAIN

-77 RAGVSVASVLAM
+77 RAGVSVASVLSM
-89 LGQQTS
+89 LGQQTG

-129 ILVNMVSAGEAS
+129 ILVNMVAAGESS

-159 RTKGKVTSAMIYPCV
+159 RTKSKVTSAMIYPCV

-199 DMDAELP
+199 EMDAELP

-212 MAVCEWFKS
+212 MAVCEWFES

-243 DKGKHFFGWLAR
+243 NKGRHFFGWLAR

-269 ATFCRTV
+269 ATFCRTMEV
-276 TGDISV
+276 LIGSGLTLTDSMDLAASNMGNIYYLEAIRDARALVAEGTPLRESLVRTGIFPPMVSNLVGVGEETGDLQSMMGKV
-282 TSGYKL
+282 
-288 YGMDSSAKAD
+288 AD
-298 YTTAPTGK
+298 Y
-306 IVGKVT
+306 
-312 GTVAPTYETPKVTTT
+312 
-327 DGDTYDR
+327 YDEE
-334 YVAIPGTEADGNTP
+334 V
-348 NLSFHHFNISVTGYR
+348 
-363 FELAAPE
+363 
-370 CALFFIGKFQG
+370 
-381 DEAAKKYLT
+381 DEATKKLLNLMEPAIIIFMAVFVVIIVLAIYLPMINMTKAFDKYL
-390 SLGFTLKDENGKQLG
+390 
-405 EANYEFTA
+405 
-413 GKVFPDMPADG
+413 
-424 EESDSEVVCSGDAYL
+424 
-439 FEAYL
+439 
-444 MRSFNKNDTAAYRT
+444 
-458 KISATAQA
+458 
-466 TFDNGGKQDSEPK
+466 
-479 LWSFED
+479 
-485 AWTNPGE
+485 
-492 LDSAQKDILDKFLK
+492 
-506 ALNIPNP
+506 

>member
-1 MPGFNYTAID
+1 MPGFNYTAIN

-58 GKPKAKDM
+58 GNPKAKDM

-109 VEKGEALATSMRRHP
+109 VEKGESLATSMRRHP
-124 KIFPA
+124 KIFPT
-129 ILVNMVSAGEAS
+129 ILVNMVAAGEAS

-159 RTKGKVTSAMIYPCV
+159 RTKSKVTSAMIYPCV
-174 LIVVMIIVLI
+174 LIVVMIVVLI

-230 AALIVGGVLFHRT
+230 VALIVGGVLFHRT

-269 ATFCRTV
+269 ATFCRTMEV
-276 TGDISV
+276 LIGSGLTLTDSMDLAASNMGNIYYLEAIRDARALVAEGTPLRESLVRTGIFPPMVSNLVGVGEETGDLQSMMGKV
-282 TSGYKL
+282 
-288 YGMDSSAKAD
+288 AD
-298 YTTAPTGK
+298 Y
-306 IVGKVT
+306 
-312 GTVAPTYETPKVTTT
+312 
-327 DGDTYDR
+327 YDEE
-334 YVAIPGTEADGNTP
+334 V
-348 NLSFHHFNISVTGYR
+348 
-363 FELAAPE
+363 
-370 CALFFIGKFQG
+370 
-381 DEAAKKYLT
+381 DEATKKLLNLMEPAIIIFMAVFVVIIVLAIYLPMINMTKAFDKYL
-390 SLGFTLKDENGKQLG
+390 
-405 EANYEFTA
+405 
-413 GKVFPDMPADG
+413 
-424 EESDSEVVCSGDAYL
+424 
-439 FEAYL
+439 
-444 MRSFNKNDTAAYRT
+444 
-458 KISATAQA
+458 
-466 TFDNGGKQDSEPK
+466 
-479 LWSFED
+479 
-485 AWTNPGE
+485 
-492 LDSAQKDILDKFLK
+492 
-506 ALNIPNP
+506 

>member
-58 GKPKAKDM
+58 GNPKAKDM

-77 RAGVSVASVLAM
+77 RAGVSVASVLSM
-89 LGQQTS
+89 LGQQTG

-109 VEKGEALATSMRRHP
+109 VEKGESLATSMRRHP

-159 RTKGKVTSAMIYPCV
+159 RTKSKVTSAMIYPCV
-174 LIVVMIIVLI
+174 LIVVMIVVLI

-212 MAVCEWFKS
+212 MAVCEWFES

-230 AALIVGGVLFHRT
+230 VALIVGGILFHRT

-269 ATFCRTV
+269 ATFCRTMEV
-276 TGDISV
+276 LIGSGLTLTDSMDLAASNMGNIYYLEAIRDARGMVAEGTPLRESLVRTGIFPPMVSNLVGVGEETGDLQSMMGKV
-282 TSGYKL
+282 
-288 YGMDSSAKAD
+288 AD
-298 YTTAPTGK
+298 Y
-306 IVGKVT
+306 
-312 GTVAPTYETPKVTTT
+312 
-327 DGDTYDR
+327 YDEE
-334 YVAIPGTEADGNTP
+334 V
-348 NLSFHHFNISVTGYR
+348 
-363 FELAAPE
+363 
-370 CALFFIGKFQG
+370 
-381 DEAAKKYLT
+381 DEATKKLLNLMEPAIIIFMAVFVVIIVLAIYLPMINMTKAFDKYL
-390 SLGFTLKDENGKQLG
+390 
-405 EANYEFTA
+405 
-413 GKVFPDMPADG
+413 
-424 EESDSEVVCSGDAYL
+424 
-439 FEAYL
+439 
-444 MRSFNKNDTAAYRT
+444 
-458 KISATAQA
+458 
-466 TFDNGGKQDSEPK
+466 
-479 LWSFED
+479 
-485 AWTNPGE
+485 
-492 LDSAQKDILDKFLK
+492 
-506 ALNIPNP
+506 

>member
-77 RAGVSVASVLAM
+77 RAGVSVASVLSM
-89 LGQQTS
+89 LGQQTG

-109 VEKGEALATSMRRHP
+109 VEKGESLATSMRRHP

-129 ILVNMVSAGEAS
+129 ILVNMVAAGESS

-147 FRQMELYFERSK
+147 FRQMELYFDRSK
-159 RTKGKVTSAMIYPCV
+159 RTKSKVTSAMIYPCV
-174 LIVVMIIVLI
+174 LIVVMIVVLI

-206 KLTQGV
+206 KLTLGV
-212 MAVCEWFKS
+212 LAVCDWFKV

-269 ATFCRTV
+269 ATFCRTMEV
-276 TGDISV
+276 LIGSGLTLTDSMDLAASNMGNIYYLEAIRDARGMVAEGTPLRESLVRTGIFPPMVSNLVGVGEETGDLQSMMGKV
-282 TSGYKL
+282 
-288 YGMDSSAKAD
+288 AD
-298 YTTAPTGK
+298 Y
-306 IVGKVT
+306 
-312 GTVAPTYETPKVTTT
+312 
-327 DGDTYDR
+327 YDEE
-334 YVAIPGTEADGNTP
+334 V
-348 NLSFHHFNISVTGYR
+348 
-363 FELAAPE
+363 
-370 CALFFIGKFQG
+370 
-381 DEAAKKYLT
+381 DEATKKLLNLMEPAIIIFMAVFVVIIVLAIYLPMINMTKAFDKYL
-390 SLGFTLKDENGKQLG
+390 
-405 EANYEFTA
+405 
-413 GKVFPDMPADG
+413 
-424 EESDSEVVCSGDAYL
+424 
-439 FEAYL
+439 
-444 MRSFNKNDTAAYRT
+444 
-458 KISATAQA
+458 
-466 TFDNGGKQDSEPK
+466 
-479 LWSFED
+479 
-485 AWTNPGE
+485 
-492 LDSAQKDILDKFLK
+492 
-506 ALNIPNP
+506 

>member
-89 LGQQTS
+89 LGQQTG

-109 VEKGEALATSMRRHP
+109 VEKGESLATSMRRHP

-129 ILVNMVSAGEAS
+129 ILVNMVAAGESS

-147 FRQMELYFERSK
+147 FRQMELYFDRSK
-159 RTKGKVTSAMIYPCV
+159 RTKSKVTSAMIYPCV
-174 LIVVMIIVLI
+174 LIVVMIVVLI

-206 KLTQGV
+206 KITLGV

-269 ATFCRTV
+269 ATFCRTMEV
-276 TGDISV
+276 LIGSGLTLTDSMDLAASNMGNIYYLEAIRDARGMVAEGTPLRESLVRTGIFPPMVSNLVGVGEETGDLQSMMGKV
-282 TSGYKL
+282 
-288 YGMDSSAKAD
+288 AD
-298 YTTAPTGK
+298 Y
-306 IVGKVT
+306 
-312 GTVAPTYETPKVTTT
+312 
-327 DGDTYDR
+327 YDEE
-334 YVAIPGTEADGNTP
+334 V
-348 NLSFHHFNISVTGYR
+348 
-363 FELAAPE
+363 
-370 CALFFIGKFQG
+370 
-381 DEAAKKYLT
+381 DEATKKLLNLMEPAIIIFMAVFVVIIVLAIYLPMINMTKAFDKYL
-390 SLGFTLKDENGKQLG
+390 
-405 EANYEFTA
+405 
-413 GKVFPDMPADG
+413 
-424 EESDSEVVCSGDAYL
+424 
-439 FEAYL
+439 
-444 MRSFNKNDTAAYRT
+444 
-458 KISATAQA
+458 
-466 TFDNGGKQDSEPK
+466 
-479 LWSFED
+479 
-485 AWTNPGE
+485 
-492 LDSAQKDILDKFLK
+492 
-506 ALNIPNP
+506 

>member
-1 MPGFNYTAID
+1 MPGFNYTAIN

-58 GKPKAKDM
+58 GNPKAKDM

-159 RTKGKVTSAMIYPCV
+159 RTKSKVTSAMIYPCV

-206 KLTQGV
+206 KITLGV
-212 MAVCEWFKS
+212 MTVCEWFKS

-230 AALIVGGVLFHRT
+230 VALIVGGVLFHRT
-243 DKGKHFFGWLAR
+243 NKGKHFFGWLAR

-269 ATFCRTV
+269 ATFCRTMEV
-276 TGDISV
+276 LIGSGLTLTDSMDLAASNMGNIYYLEAIRDARALVAEGTPLRESLVRTGIFPPMVSNLVGVGEETGDLQSMMGKV
-282 TSGYKL
+282 
-288 YGMDSSAKAD
+288 AD
-298 YTTAPTGK
+298 YYDEEVEEATKKLLNLMEPAIIIFMAVFVVI
-306 IVGKVT
+306 IVL
-312 GTVAPTYETPKVTTT
+312 
-327 DGDTYDR
+327 
-334 YVAIPGTEADGNTP
+334 AIYLPMINMTKAFD
-348 NLSFHHFNISVTGYR
+348 
-363 FELAAPE
+363 
-370 CALFFIGKFQG
+370 
-381 DEAAKKYLT
+381 KYL
-390 SLGFTLKDENGKQLG
+390 
-405 EANYEFTA
+405 
-413 GKVFPDMPADG
+413 
-424 EESDSEVVCSGDAYL
+424 
-439 FEAYL
+439 
-444 MRSFNKNDTAAYRT
+444 
-458 KISATAQA
+458 
-466 TFDNGGKQDSEPK
+466 
-479 LWSFED
+479 
-485 AWTNPGE
+485 
-492 LDSAQKDILDKFLK
+492 
-506 ALNIPNP
+506 

>member
-1 MPGFNYTAID
+1 MPGFNYTAIN

-58 GKPKAKDM
+58 GNPKAKDM

-89 LGQQTS
+89 LGQQTG

-109 VEKGEALATSMRRHP
+109 VEKGEALASSMRRHP

-159 RTKGKVTSAMIYPCV
+159 RTKSKVTSAMIYPCV

-184 VMMTKIIPNFLKTFE
+184 VMMTKIIPNFLKAFE

-269 ATFCRTV
+269 ATFCRTMEV
-276 TGDISV
+276 LIGSGLTLTDSMDLAASNMGNIYYLEAIRDARALVAEGTPLRESLVRTGIFPPMVSNLVGVGEETGDLQSMMGKV
-282 TSGYKL
+282 
-288 YGMDSSAKAD
+288 AD
-298 YTTAPTGK
+298 Y
-306 IVGKVT
+306 
-312 GTVAPTYETPKVTTT
+312 
-327 DGDTYDR
+327 YDEE
-334 YVAIPGTEADGNTP
+334 V
-348 NLSFHHFNISVTGYR
+348 
-363 FELAAPE
+363 
-370 CALFFIGKFQG
+370 
-381 DEAAKKYLT
+381 DEATKKLLNLMEPAIIIFMAVFVVIIVLAIYLPMINMTKAFDKYL
-390 SLGFTLKDENGKQLG
+390 
-405 EANYEFTA
+405 
-413 GKVFPDMPADG
+413 
-424 EESDSEVVCSGDAYL
+424 
-439 FEAYL
+439 
-444 MRSFNKNDTAAYRT
+444 
-458 KISATAQA
+458 
-466 TFDNGGKQDSEPK
+466 
-479 LWSFED
+479 
-485 AWTNPGE
+485 
-492 LDSAQKDILDKFLK
+492 
-506 ALNIPNP
+506 

>member
-1 MPGFNYTAID
+1 MPGFNYTAIN

-58 GKPKAKDM
+58 GNPKAKDM

-104 EMQAD
+104 EMQTD
-109 VEKGEALATSMRRHP
+109 VEKGESLATSMRRHP

-147 FRQMELYFERSK
+147 FRQMELYFDRSK
-159 RTKGKVTSAMIYPCV
+159 RTKSKVTSAMIYPCV
-174 LIVVMIIVLI
+174 LIVVMIVVLI

-206 KLTQGV
+206 KITLGV

-230 AALIVGGVLFHRT
+230 AALIVGGILFHRT

-269 ATFCRTV
+269 ATFCRTMEV
-276 TGDISV
+276 LIGSGLTLTDSMDLAASNMGNIYYLEAIRDARALVAEGTPLRESLLRTGIFPPMVSNLVGVGEETGDLQSMMGKV
-282 TSGYKL
+282 
-288 YGMDSSAKAD
+288 AD
-298 YTTAPTGK
+298 Y
-306 IVGKVT
+306 
-312 GTVAPTYETPKVTTT
+312 
-327 DGDTYDR
+327 YDEE
-334 YVAIPGTEADGNTP
+334 V
-348 NLSFHHFNISVTGYR
+348 
-363 FELAAPE
+363 
-370 CALFFIGKFQG
+370 
-381 DEAAKKYLT
+381 DEATKKLLNLMEPAIIIFMAVFVVIIVLAIYLPMINMTKAFDKYL
-390 SLGFTLKDENGKQLG
+390 
-405 EANYEFTA
+405 
-413 GKVFPDMPADG
+413 
-424 EESDSEVVCSGDAYL
+424 
-439 FEAYL
+439 
-444 MRSFNKNDTAAYRT
+444 
-458 KISATAQA
+458 
-466 TFDNGGKQDSEPK
+466 
-479 LWSFED
+479 
-485 AWTNPGE
+485 
-492 LDSAQKDILDKFLK
+492 
-506 ALNIPNP
+506 

>member
-1 MPGFNYTAID
+1 MPGFNYTAIN

-58 GKPKAKDM
+58 GNPKAKDM

-89 LGQQTS
+89 LGQQTG

-109 VEKGEALATSMRRHP
+109 VEKGEALASSMRRHP

-159 RTKGKVTSAMIYPCV
+159 RTKSKVTSAMIYPCV

-184 VMMTKIIPNFLKTFE
+184 VMMTKIIPNFLKAFE

-243 DKGKHFFGWLAR
+243 NKGKHFFGWLAR

-269 ATFCRTV
+269 ATFCRTMEV
-276 TGDISV
+276 LIGSGLTLTDSMDLAASNMGNIYYLEAIRDARALVAEGTPLRESLVRTGIFPPMVSNLVGVGEETGDLQSMMGKV
-282 TSGYKL
+282 
-288 YGMDSSAKAD
+288 AD
-298 YTTAPTGK
+298 Y
-306 IVGKVT
+306 
-312 GTVAPTYETPKVTTT
+312 
-327 DGDTYDR
+327 YDEE
-334 YVAIPGTEADGNTP
+334 V
-348 NLSFHHFNISVTGYR
+348 
-363 FELAAPE
+363 
-370 CALFFIGKFQG
+370 
-381 DEAAKKYLT
+381 DEATKKLLNLMEPAIIIFMAVFVVIIVLAIYLPMINMTKAFDKYL
-390 SLGFTLKDENGKQLG
+390 
-405 EANYEFTA
+405 
-413 GKVFPDMPADG
+413 
-424 EESDSEVVCSGDAYL
+424 
-439 FEAYL
+439 
-444 MRSFNKNDTAAYRT
+444 
-458 KISATAQA
+458 
-466 TFDNGGKQDSEPK
+466 
-479 LWSFED
+479 
-485 AWTNPGE
+485 
-492 LDSAQKDILDKFLK
+492 
-506 ALNIPNP
+506 

>member
-1 MPGFNYTAID
+1 MPGFNYTAIN

-58 GKPKAKDM
+58 GNPKAKDM

-109 VEKGEALATSMRRHP
+109 VEKGESLATSMRRHP

-159 RTKGKVTSAMIYPCV
+159 RTKSKVTSAMIYPCV

-206 KLTQGV
+206 KLTLGV

-269 ATFCRTV
+269 ATFCRTMEV
-276 TGDISV
+276 LIGSGLTLTDSMDLAASNMGNIYYLEAIRDARALVAEGTPLRESLVRTGIFPPMVSNLVGVGEETGDLQSMMGKV
-282 TSGYKL
+282 
-288 YGMDSSAKAD
+288 AD
-298 YTTAPTGK
+298 Y
-306 IVGKVT
+306 
-312 GTVAPTYETPKVTTT
+312 
-327 DGDTYDR
+327 YDEE
-334 YVAIPGTEADGNTP
+334 V
-348 NLSFHHFNISVTGYR
+348 
-363 FELAAPE
+363 
-370 CALFFIGKFQG
+370 
-381 DEAAKKYLT
+381 DEATKKLLNLMEPAIIIVMAVFVVIIVLAIYLPMINMTKAFDKYL
-390 SLGFTLKDENGKQLG
+390 
-405 EANYEFTA
+405 
-413 GKVFPDMPADG
+413 
-424 EESDSEVVCSGDAYL
+424 
-439 FEAYL
+439 
-444 MRSFNKNDTAAYRT
+444 
-458 KISATAQA
+458 
-466 TFDNGGKQDSEPK
+466 
-479 LWSFED
+479 
-485 AWTNPGE
+485 
-492 LDSAQKDILDKFLK
+492 
-506 ALNIPNP
+506 

>member
-1 MPGFNYTAID
+1 MPGFNYTAIN

-58 GKPKAKDM
+58 GNPKAKDM

-89 LGQQTS
+89 LGQQTG

-109 VEKGEALATSMRRHP
+109 VEKGEALASSMRRHP

-159 RTKGKVTSAMIYPCV
+159 RTKSKVTSAMIYPCV

-184 VMMTKIIPNFLKTFE
+184 VMMTKIIPNFLKAFE

-243 DKGKHFFGWLAR
+243 NKGKHFFGWLAR

-269 ATFCRTV
+269 ATFCRTMEV
-276 TGDISV
+276 LIGSGLTLTDSMDLAASNMGNIYYLEAIRDARALFAEGTPLRESLVRTGIFPPMVSNLVGVGEETGDLQSMMGKV
-282 TSGYKL
+282 
-288 YGMDSSAKAD
+288 AD
-298 YTTAPTGK
+298 Y
-306 IVGKVT
+306 
-312 GTVAPTYETPKVTTT
+312 
-327 DGDTYDR
+327 YDEE
-334 YVAIPGTEADGNTP
+334 V
-348 NLSFHHFNISVTGYR
+348 
-363 FELAAPE
+363 
-370 CALFFIGKFQG
+370 
-381 DEAAKKYLT
+381 DEATKKLLNLMEPAIIIFMAVFVVIIVLAIYLPMINMTKAFDKYL
-390 SLGFTLKDENGKQLG
+390 
-405 EANYEFTA
+405 
-413 GKVFPDMPADG
+413 
-424 EESDSEVVCSGDAYL
+424 
-439 FEAYL
+439 
-444 MRSFNKNDTAAYRT
+444 
-458 KISATAQA
+458 
-466 TFDNGGKQDSEPK
+466 
-479 LWSFED
+479 
-485 AWTNPGE
+485 
-492 LDSAQKDILDKFLK
+492 
-506 ALNIPNP
+506 

>member
-1 MPGFNYTAID
+1 MPGFNYTAIN

-58 GKPKAKDM
+58 GNPKAKDM

-89 LGQQTS
+89 LGQQTG

-109 VEKGEALATSMRRHP
+109 VEKGEALAASMRRHP

-159 RTKGKVTSAMIYPCV
+159 RTKSKVTSAMIYPCV
-174 LIVVMIIVLI
+174 LIVVMIVVLI

-206 KLTQGV
+206 KLTLGV

-230 AALIVGGVLFHRT
+230 VALIVGGVLFHRT

-269 ATFCRTV
+269 ATFCRTMEV
-276 TGDISV
+276 LIGSGLTLTDSMDLAASNMGNIYYLEAIRDARALVAEGTPLRESLVRTGIFPPMVSNLVGVGEETGDLQSMMGKV
-282 TSGYKL
+282 
-288 YGMDSSAKAD
+288 AD
-298 YTTAPTGK
+298 Y
-306 IVGKVT
+306 
-312 GTVAPTYETPKVTTT
+312 
-327 DGDTYDR
+327 YDEE
-334 YVAIPGTEADGNTP
+334 V
-348 NLSFHHFNISVTGYR
+348 
-363 FELAAPE
+363 
-370 CALFFIGKFQG
+370 
-381 DEAAKKYLT
+381 DEATKKLLNLMEPAIIIFMAVFVVIIVLAIYLPMINMTKAFDKYL
-390 SLGFTLKDENGKQLG
+390 
-405 EANYEFTA
+405 
-413 GKVFPDMPADG
+413 
-424 EESDSEVVCSGDAYL
+424 
-439 FEAYL
+439 
-444 MRSFNKNDTAAYRT
+444 
-458 KISATAQA
+458 
-466 TFDNGGKQDSEPK
+466 
-479 LWSFED
+479 
-485 AWTNPGE
+485 
-492 LDSAQKDILDKFLK
+492 
-506 ALNIPNP
+506 

>member
-1 MPGFNYTAID
+1 MPGFNYTAIN

-58 GKPKAKDM
+58 GNPKAKDM

-77 RAGVSVASVLAM
+77 RAGVSVASVLSM

-159 RTKGKVTSAMIYPCV
+159 RTKSKVTSAMIYPCV
-174 LIVVMIIVLI
+174 LIVVMIVVLI

-206 KLTQGV
+206 KITLGL

-230 AALIVGGVLFHRT
+230 VALIVGGVLFHRT

-269 ATFCRTV
+269 ATFCRTMEV
-276 TGDISV
+276 LIGSGLTLTDSMDLAASNMGNIYYLEAIRDARGMVAEGTPLRESLVRTGIFPPMVSNLVGVGEETGDLQSMMGKV
-282 TSGYKL
+282 
-288 YGMDSSAKAD
+288 AD
-298 YTTAPTGK
+298 Y
-306 IVGKVT
+306 
-312 GTVAPTYETPKVTTT
+312 
-327 DGDTYDR
+327 YDEE
-334 YVAIPGTEADGNTP
+334 V
-348 NLSFHHFNISVTGYR
+348 
-363 FELAAPE
+363 
-370 CALFFIGKFQG
+370 
-381 DEAAKKYLT
+381 DEATKKLLNLMEPAIIIFMAIFVVIIVLAIYLPMINMTKAFDKYL
-390 SLGFTLKDENGKQLG
+390 
-405 EANYEFTA
+405 
-413 GKVFPDMPADG
+413 
-424 EESDSEVVCSGDAYL
+424 
-439 FEAYL
+439 
-444 MRSFNKNDTAAYRT
+444 
-458 KISATAQA
+458 
-466 TFDNGGKQDSEPK
+466 
-479 LWSFED
+479 
-485 AWTNPGE
+485 
-492 LDSAQKDILDKFLK
+492 
-506 ALNIPNP
+506 

>member
-1 MPGFNYTAID
+1 MPGFNYTAIN

-58 GKPKAKDM
+58 GNPKAKDM

-77 RAGVSVASVLAM
+77 RAGVSVASVLSM
-89 LGQQTS
+89 LGQQTG

-109 VEKGEALATSMRRHP
+109 VEKGESLASSMRRHP
-124 KIFPA
+124 KIFPP

-159 RTKGKVTSAMIYPCV
+159 RTKSKVTSAMIYPCV
-174 LIVVMIIVLI
+174 LIVVMIVVLI

-206 KLTQGV
+206 KLTLGV

-230 AALIVGGVLFHRT
+230 VALIVGGVLFHRT

-269 ATFCRTV
+269 ATFCRTMEV
-276 TGDISV
+276 LIGSGLTLTDSMDLAASNMGNIYYLEAIRDARALVAEGTPLRESLVRTGIFPPMVSNLVGVGEETGDLQSMMGKV
-282 TSGYKL
+282 
-288 YGMDSSAKAD
+288 AD
-298 YTTAPTGK
+298 Y
-306 IVGKVT
+306 
-312 GTVAPTYETPKVTTT
+312 
-327 DGDTYDR
+327 YDEE
-334 YVAIPGTEADGNTP
+334 V
-348 NLSFHHFNISVTGYR
+348 
-363 FELAAPE
+363 
-370 CALFFIGKFQG
+370 
-381 DEAAKKYLT
+381 DEATKKLLNLMEPAIIIFMAVFVVIIVLAIYLPMINMTKAFDKYL
-390 SLGFTLKDENGKQLG
+390 
-405 EANYEFTA
+405 
-413 GKVFPDMPADG
+413 
-424 EESDSEVVCSGDAYL
+424 
-439 FEAYL
+439 
-444 MRSFNKNDTAAYRT
+444 
-458 KISATAQA
+458 
-466 TFDNGGKQDSEPK
+466 
-479 LWSFED
+479 
-485 AWTNPGE
+485 
-492 LDSAQKDILDKFLK
+492 
-506 ALNIPNP
+506 

>member
-109 VEKGEALATSMRRHP
+109 VEKGESLATSMRRHP

-129 ILVNMVSAGEAS
+129 ILVNMVAAGESS

-159 RTKGKVTSAMIYPCV
+159 RTKSKVTSAMIYPCV
-174 LIVVMIIVLI
+174 LIVVMIVVLI

-212 MAVCEWFKS
+212 MAVCEWFES

-230 AALIVGGVLFHRT
+230 VALIVGGVLFHRT

-269 ATFCRTV
+269 ATFCRTMEV
-276 TGDISV
+276 LIGSGLTLTDSMDLAASNMGNIYYLEAIRDARGMVAEGTPLRESLVRTGIFPPIVSNLVGVGEETGDLQSMMGKV
-282 TSGYKL
+282 
-288 YGMDSSAKAD
+288 AD
-298 YTTAPTGK
+298 Y
-306 IVGKVT
+306 
-312 GTVAPTYETPKVTTT
+312 
-327 DGDTYDR
+327 YDEE
-334 YVAIPGTEADGNTP
+334 V
-348 NLSFHHFNISVTGYR
+348 
-363 FELAAPE
+363 
-370 CALFFIGKFQG
+370 
-381 DEAAKKYLT
+381 DEATKKLLNLMEPAIIIFMAVFVVIIVLAIYLPMINMTKAFDKYL
-390 SLGFTLKDENGKQLG
+390 
-405 EANYEFTA
+405 
-413 GKVFPDMPADG
+413 
-424 EESDSEVVCSGDAYL
+424 
-439 FEAYL
+439 
-444 MRSFNKNDTAAYRT
+444 
-458 KISATAQA
+458 
-466 TFDNGGKQDSEPK
+466 
-479 LWSFED
+479 
-485 AWTNPGE
+485 
-492 LDSAQKDILDKFLK
+492 
-506 ALNIPNP
+506 

>member
-1 MPGFNYTAID
+1 MPGFNYTAIN

-58 GKPKAKDM
+58 GNPKAKDM

-77 RAGVSVASVLAM
+77 RAGVSVASVLSM
-89 LGQQTS
+89 LGQQTG

-109 VEKGEALATSMRRHP
+109 VEKGESLASSMRRHP

-147 FRQMELYFERSK
+147 FRQMELYFDRSK
-159 RTKGKVTSAMIYPCV
+159 RTKSKVTSAMIYPCV

-206 KLTQGV
+206 KITLGV
-212 MAVCEWFKS
+212 MAVCEWFKV

-243 DKGKHFFGWLAR
+243 NKGKHFFGWLAR

-269 ATFCRTV
+269 ATFCRTMEV
-276 TGDISV
+276 LIGSGLTLTDSMDLAASNMGNIYYLEAIRDARALVAEGTPLRESLVRTGIFPPMVSNLVGVGEETGDLQSMMGKV
-282 TSGYKL
+282 
-288 YGMDSSAKAD
+288 AD
-298 YTTAPTGK
+298 YYDEEVEEATKKLLNLMEPAIIIFMAVFVVI
-306 IVGKVT
+306 IVL
-312 GTVAPTYETPKVTTT
+312 
-327 DGDTYDR
+327 
-334 YVAIPGTEADGNTP
+334 AIYLPMINMTKAFD
-348 NLSFHHFNISVTGYR
+348 
-363 FELAAPE
+363 
-370 CALFFIGKFQG
+370 
-381 DEAAKKYLT
+381 KYL
-390 SLGFTLKDENGKQLG
+390 
-405 EANYEFTA
+405 
-413 GKVFPDMPADG
+413 
-424 EESDSEVVCSGDAYL
+424 
-439 FEAYL
+439 
-444 MRSFNKNDTAAYRT
+444 
-458 KISATAQA
+458 
-466 TFDNGGKQDSEPK
+466 
-479 LWSFED
+479 
-485 AWTNPGE
+485 
-492 LDSAQKDILDKFLK
+492 
-506 ALNIPNP
+506 